1 VDWNKL
7 RMARREKFRWG
18 ATGVAALFVVAALV
32 LWIAPSRQTS
42 SAQDGIR
49 PIGPLISRGY
59 TDAPA
64 GTAVIAGDPA
74 SGGVIQELR
83 VVDGQKVK
91 KDEVVAVLSNY
102 SKADV
107 TVRTTEAEL
116 QKAKRQRE
124 AMVNGYRVAE
134 IAMQE
139 VVVKSA
145 AEELKLKTL
154 EMTRSGKP
162 PDQKQLEQNISQQ
175 SLEREQ
181 AKLRVMK
188 ETLATDLA
196 QIDIDITITS
206 AKLDQA
212 RISREQALVRS
223 PLDGVVVQIY
233 SRQGERVSASGIVKI
248 VDMGQL
254 RVLADVDELHLG
266 RVVTGGKV
274 EVTFRG
280 STTAYRGT
288 ISRIA
293 PTVKRMQR
301 IEPDGGSSTDARVVQ
316 VEIKLDDPSG
326 MPQVLGRET
335 RVTFLYW
342 LSPFPQPHRRNR
354 GGGGRGFRWP
364 ACAPRRRRRRRC
376 RSAPSSCAGSAPARC
391 CRWPA

>member
-1 VDWNKL
+1 
-7 RMARREKFRWG
+7 MARREKYRWG
-18 ATGVAALFVVAALV
+18 ATGVAALFVIAALA

-49 PIGPLISRGY
+49 PVGPLISRGY

-74 SGGVIQELR
+74 SGGVLQELR

-102 SKADV
+102 S

-116 QKAKRQRE
+116 QKAKRTRE

-139 VVVKSA
+139 VVVRSA
-145 AEELKLKTL
+145 AEELKLKNL

-162 PDQKQLEQNISQQ
+162 PDQKQLELNISQQ

-196 QIDIDITITS
+196 QTDIDITITS

-233 SRQGERVSASGIVKI
+233 TRQGERVSGSGIVKI
-248 VDMGQL
+248 VDMSQL

-266 RVVTGGKV
+266 RVVSGGKV

-316 VEIKLDDPSG
+316 VEITLDDPSG

-335 RVTFLYW
+335 RVTFL
-342 LSPFPQPHRRNR
+342 
-354 GGGGRGFRWP
+354 
-364 ACAPRRRRRRRC
+364 
-376 RSAPSSCAGSAPARC
+376 
-391 CRWPA
+391 

>member
-1 VDWNKL
+1 MQRVW
-7 RMARREKFRWG
+7 RS
-18 ATGVAALFVVAALV
+18 LFVVAALV

-49 PIGPLISRGY
+49 PTGPLISRGY

-83 VVDGQKVK
+83 IIDGQKVK

-124 AMVNGYRVAE
+124 AMVNGYRTAE

-162 PDQKQLEQNISQQ
+162 PDQKQLELNISQQ

-196 QIDIDITITS
+196 QIDIDISITPPS
-206 AKLDQA
+206 ST
-212 RISREQALVRS
+212 R
-223 PLDGVVVQIY
+223 
-233 SRQGERVSASGIVKI
+233 
-248 VDMGQL
+248 
-254 RVLADVDELHLG
+254 
-266 RVVTGGKV
+266 
-274 EVTFRG
+274 RG
-280 STTAYRGT
+280 SAASRRWSARRSTAWWCRST
-288 ISRIA
+288 AARASACRRAASSR
-293 PTVKRMQR
+293 
-301 IEPDGGSSTDARVVQ
+301 SST
-316 VEIKLDDPSG
+316 
-326 MPQVLGRET
+326 
-335 RVTFLYW
+335 
-342 LSPFPQPHRRNR
+342 
-354 GGGGRGFRWP
+354 
-364 ACAPRRRRRRRC
+364 
-376 RSAPSSCAGSAPARC
+376 
-391 CRWPA
+391 